1 MTKKHSLSYVRSGE
15 CLAAFRASFK
25 NDSNQL
31 RLYLLLDAPNL
42 LNLQKNIMQLKP
54 ARQ

>member
-1 MTKKHSLSYVRSGE
+1 MTKKHSLTYVRSGE
-15 CLAAFRASFK
+15 CLAAFSE
-25 NDSNQL
+25 NDTNQL
-31 RLYLLLDAPNL
+31 RLYLLFDAPSL

>member
-15 CLAAFRASFK
+15 CLAAVRASLE
-25 NDSNQL
+25 NDTNQL
-31 RLYLLLDAPNL
+31 RLYLLFDAPSL

-54 ARQ
+54 AR